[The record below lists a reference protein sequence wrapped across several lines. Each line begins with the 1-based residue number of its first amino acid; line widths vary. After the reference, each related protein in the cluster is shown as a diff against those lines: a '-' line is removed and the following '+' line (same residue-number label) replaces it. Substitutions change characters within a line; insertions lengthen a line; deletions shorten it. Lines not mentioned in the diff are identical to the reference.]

1 MIGTEPNHPAGVCEH
16 CGGPTAHVLITR
28 CLPCMPP
35 PPPLPRVRSV
45 NWIMVAIILLVLT
58 LDVVGLEF
66 LRWLF

>member
-1 MIGTEPNHPAGVCEH
+1 
-16 CGGPTAHVLITR
+16 
-28 CLPCMPP
+28 
-35 PPPLPRVRSV
+35 VRSV